1 MSCIPFFKLLHI
13 SEYHYETKGFSESF
27 NTLIID
33 VLLYSKCHI
42 KAKACLFHCPKQS
55 FCFSI
60 ITIVMHLSIDK
71 QCYKLMGMLLWKMYM
86 MFVFFF
92 TVLCIGGNLEAS
104 FYLWKSD
111 SMVMQRDDERKMNS
125 ILNFLSSFLCWVWE
139 RRRNLFLQQRI

>member
-13 SEYHYETKGFSESF
+13 SEYHYKTKGFSESF

-42 KAKACLFHCPKQS
+42 KAKACLCHCPKQS

-60 ITIVMHLSIDK
+60 ITIVTHLSIDK
-71 QCYKLMGMLLWKMYM
+71 QCYINGDATLKD
-86 MFVFFF
+86 VHDFFF

-104 FYLWKSD
+104 FDL
-111 SMVMQRDDERKMNS
+111 
-125 ILNFLSSFLCWVWE
+125 
-139 RRRNLFLQQRI
+139 

>member
-92 TVLCIGGNLEAS
+92 YC
-104 FYLWKSD
+104 FMY
-111 SMVMQRDDERKMNS
+111 RRKFRS
-125 ILNFLSSFLCWVWE
+125 IFLLVKKRLYGDATRWWTENEQYS
-139 RRRNLFLQQRI
+139 